1 MQASGQNSSDAPQGA
16 NDSRFAIHDSPRD
29 SAERQRLL
37 ARAKEIEQ
45 RLDAYRDW
53 RARQLAKEAE
63 LLDALKAHRAFL
75 AKGIDRAYRLSAE
88 LSGIRARLAGLGA
101 AAPSPQ
107 IANRESRMVPR
118 PATGRP

>member
-1 MQASGQNSSDAPQGA
+1 MEG
-16 NDSRFAIHDSPRD
+16 
-29 SAERQRLL
+29 AERERLL
-37 ARAKEIEQ
+37 ARAAEIE
-45 RLDAYRDW
+45 DALARYRDW
-53 RARQLAKEAE
+53 RARQTAKEAE

-88 LSGIRARLAGLGA
+88 LSGIRVRLAGFGA

>member
-1 MQASGQNSSDAPQGA
+1 MQVSGQNSSDAPQGA

-63 LLDALKAHRAFL
+63 LLDALKAHRAFI
-75 AKGIDRAYRLSAE
+75 AKGTDRAYRLSAE
-88 LSGIRARLAGLGA
+88 LSGIRARLADAKAGSLEA
-101 AAPSPQ
+101 
-107 IANRESRMVPR
+107 
-118 PATGRP
+118 

>member
-1 MQASGQNSSDAPQGA
+1 MQVSGQNSSDAPQGA

-45 RLDAYRDW
+45 RLDAYREW
-53 RARQLAKEAE
+53 RARQTAKETE

-88 LSGIRARLAGLGA
+88 LSGIRVRLADAKAGSLEA
-101 AAPSPQ
+101 
-107 IANRESRMVPR
+107 
-118 PATGRP
+118 